1 VPESRPGRSCDHPV
15 LRDHPAEAVGAT
27 AADSGQP
34 GRALAFGLLPD
45 GPRTQVA
52 DDLVVLIRAAD
63 THLGTGFLSTPFLLP
78 VLADVAYEL
87 LLRDDEPSWLHM
99 TEVGTTTV
107 WEGFFFYFIAT
118 DKHEGN
124 RSQQRGKWS
133 RTHRVPVLLEGV
145 MSVAHSKNSQKSCSS
160 ESKRSVSRLG
170 GHVTSSGAEAM
181 L

>member
-1 VPESRPGRSCDHPV
+1 LE
-15 LRDHPAEAVGAT
+15 
-27 AADSGQP
+27 
-34 GRALAFGLLPD
+34 FGLLPD
-45 GPRTQVA
+45 GPRKQRPDA
-52 DDLVVLIRAAD
+52 LVVLIRAAD
-63 THLGTGFLSTPFLLP
+63 THLGTRFLSTPFLLP
-78 VLADVAYEL
+78 VLADCGYLDVGYEP